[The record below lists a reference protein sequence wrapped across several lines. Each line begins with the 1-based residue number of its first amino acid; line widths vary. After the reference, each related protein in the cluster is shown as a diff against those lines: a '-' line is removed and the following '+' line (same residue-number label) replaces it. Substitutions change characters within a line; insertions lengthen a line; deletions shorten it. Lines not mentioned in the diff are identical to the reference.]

1 MRPRGEIRA
10 ALADAAQQLACQQ
23 VSGTGQLKGV
33 TWRQLARAA
42 CVGFDFARATVKN
55 MVTSGELVPVGEER
69 EPGSRRPMVT
79 YAPASMARG
88 LSSGGF
94 AA

>member
-10 ALADAAQQLACQQ
+10 ALADAAQQIVDQQ
-23 VSGTGQLKGV
+23 VSEGEVKGV

-42 CVGFDFARATVKN
+42 CVGFEFARATVKN
-55 MVTSGELVPVGEER
+55 MVTAGELVPVGEER
-69 EPGSRRPMVT
+69 EPGSRRPLVT
-79 YAPASMARG
+79 YAPASIAQG
-88 LSSGGF
+88 LSSGGV